1 MTTPKTEDLLPIQ
14 FTSARE
20 FEDRARYQPSLTC
33 ETSQL
38 ERIVGKY
45 SFTKAELLE
54 CGLNGCRTRHWNG
67 WVIKTKD
74 GDETH
79 CGKDCGERE
88 FGVLFT
94 EIEAKYK
101 AAEERQ
107 SRRTRLEE
115 LAKERDSI
123 LAAAK
128 GLYDQVRAAANVIN
142 DVLNEVKRDSGL
154 QRVFHACVRSNGRIL
169 VEDED
174 SKRLRA
180 AMGAGT
186 GKADL
191 KQIGLIRGVSVV
203 FSQET
208 VGQELK
214 YKIILP
220 LQELTTENLATLPDK
235 ELASKTQQFSQL
247 QQTLSSA
254 KQFLAAFQQFSSSA
268 NGQAFT
274 LLEYGV
280 PKNSR
285 TGRVSRILTRI
296 ERMYGELS
304 LPPSLVS
311 EDKEKFRDQVSS
323 SRQ

>member
-1 MTTPKTEDLLPIQ
+1 MTTPKSEDLLPIQ
-14 FTSARE
+14 FKSAQE
-20 FEDRARYQPSLTC
+20 FQNRAEYQPSLIC

-38 ERIVGKY
+38 DRIVGKY
-45 SFTKAELLE
+45 TFTKAEQLE

-74 GDETH
+74 GKETH

-107 SRRTRLEE
+107 SRRNRLEE
-115 LAKERDSI
+115 LANARDSI

-128 GLYDQVRAAANVIN
+128 GLYEQVNGAGNLIN
-142 DVLNEVKRDSGL
+142 DVVKEIKRDSGL
-154 QRVFHACVRSNGRIL
+154 ERVFQTCVRADGRIL

-180 AMGAGT
+180 AMGAKT

-191 KQIGLIRGVSVV
+191 KQIGLIKGLSVV
-203 FSQET
+203 SSQFT
-208 VGQELK
+208 VAQELK
-214 YKIILP
+214 YRVILP
-220 LQELTTENLATLPDK
+220 LQELTTESLNTFSDR
-235 ELASKTQQFSQL
+235 ELGSKTQQFSQL

-254 KQFLAAFQQFSSSA
+254 RGFLATFQQFSSPA
-268 NGQAFT
+268 NGKAFT
-274 LLEYGV
+274 LLEHGV

-285 TGRVSRILTRI
+285 TGRVGRILTRI
-296 ERMYGELS
+296 ERMYDA
-304 LPPSLVS
+304 PTAVA
-311 EDKEKFRDQVSS
+311 
-323 SRQ
+323 